1 MFFDVSRVFTH
12 ELVRNRIGNAFSQES
27 LRYVRLDKLKCW
39 WPGIFESH
47 PKKDAI
53 AKIWSRVF
61 ETCEGAQVELA
72 ELLELDGQPMSLK
85 KRLTSAMRRMAP
97 IGLATMIGY
106 TGNHRS
112 IRWAIEQRTA
122 YVAEEEIRMVFA
134 EVFHQQQAR
143 YPSLYSDAVVEM
155 VDGLEQ
161 ISFTNSKI

>member
-1 MFFDVSRVFTH
+1 
-12 ELVRNRIGNAFSQES
+12 
-27 LRYVRLDKLKCW
+27 
-39 WPGIFESH
+39 
-47 PKKDAI
+47 
-53 AKIWSRVF
+53 
-61 ETCEGAQVELA
+61 
-72 ELLELDGQPMSLK
+72 MSLK